1 MHLGKYLECKCQSH
15 GGYQTRDGFAV
26 EQCDRTMDGGTKF
39 PAQREGCRGG
49 SNF

>member
-15 GGYQTRDGFAV
+15 GGYQTRDGYAV
-26 EQCDRTMDGGTKF
+26 EQRDRTMDGGTKF
-39 PAQREGCRGG
+39 PAQREGRRGG